1 MKKLVFLAAAAAA
14 LLVVSCQKNV
24 SADLKEDV
32 DSLTYELGVAQA
44 DGLKQYMTF
53 QLGVD
58 STQIDEFLRGVQE
71 GALNEPSAKEDAY
84 RKGLDVGKQ
93 VQQMI
98 KGLTQE
104 VYGNDST
111 KTLNVNNLLAGL
123 IDGLKGNANMSA
135 QEAMESFEARLAPI
149 KEQNLLSEFGENK
162 KAGEEYLAK
171 NAKAEGVT
179 TLPSCVQYKVIEA
192 GKGVL
197 PTDSSKVEVKYEGK
211 LIDGT
216 VFDSNLEREQPF
228 VIDLKAPH
236 VIPGW
241 VEVLKIMPL
250 GAKWEVTIPQEQ
262 AYGKQNMGQIKPFST
277 LIFTIERQK

>member
-179 TLPSCVQYKVIEA
+179 TLPSGVQYKVIEA

>member
-179 TLPSCVQYKVIEA
+179 TLPSGVQYKVIEA

-216 VFDSNLEREQPF
+216 VFDSKLEREQPF

>member
-58 STQIDEFLRGVQE
+58 STQLDEFLRGVQE

-84 RKGLDVGKQ
+84 RKGLEVGKQ

-123 IDGLKGNANMSA
+123 IDGLKGTASMST

-149 KEQNLLSEFGENK
+149 KEQNLLNEFGENK

-179 TLPSCVQYKVIEA
+179 TLASGVQYKVIEA

-216 VFDSNLEREQPF
+216 VFDSNLDREQPF
-228 VIDLKAPH
+228 VVDLKAPH

>member
-1 MKKLVFLAAAAAA
+1 MKKLMFLAAAVAAMMVA
-14 LLVVSCQKNV
+14 SCTKNV
-24 SADLKEDV
+24 QADLKADV
-32 DSLTYELGVAQA
+32 DSLTYDLGVGQA
-44 DGLKQYMTF
+44 DGLKQYMTM

-58 STQIDEFLRGVQE
+58 STQLDEFIRGMQE
-71 GALNEPSAKEDAY
+71 GALNDADPKQNAY
-84 RKGLDVGKQ
+84 LKGLEVGKQ

-123 IDGLKGNANMSA
+123 TDGLKGTAKMTSQQA
-135 QEAMESFEARLAPI
+135 LESFENRLKPL
-149 KEQNLLSEFGENK
+149 KEKSMLEQYGDNK
-162 KAGEEYLAK
+162 KAGEDYLAK

-179 TLPSCVQYKVIEA
+179 TLKSGVQYKVLTPGA
-192 GKGVL
+192 GPL
-197 PTDSSKVEVKYEGK
+197 PTDSTKVEVKYEGK

-228 VIDLKAPH
+228 TVDLKTPH
-236 VIPGW
+236 VIEGW
-241 VEVLKIMPL
+241 VEVLKLMPV
-250 GAKWEVTIPQEQ
+250 GAKWEVTIPQDK
-262 AYGKQNMGQIKPFST
+262 AYGSQNMGQIKPFST